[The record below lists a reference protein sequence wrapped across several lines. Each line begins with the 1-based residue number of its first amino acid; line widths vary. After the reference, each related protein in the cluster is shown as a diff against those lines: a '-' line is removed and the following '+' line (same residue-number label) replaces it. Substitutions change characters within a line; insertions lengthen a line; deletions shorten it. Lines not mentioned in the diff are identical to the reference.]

1 LTKRER
7 IGNQILIRG
16 SSGDFPAAYQL
27 FFSHFNSGEYYEAH
41 DVLEHL
47 WLECNDSNLLFYQGL
62 IQIAGGFVHLRR
74 QFLRPN
80 HPKDGRKLN
89 PACRLLDLGVFKI
102 REFGPRHMGLDVKG
116 LCVFCETLARDIENS
131 GFQTNPWNPEALPQI
146 RLSLP
151 QPDSGGA
158 RQE

>member
-1 LTKRER
+1 M
-7 IGNQILIRG
+7 
-16 SSGDFPAAYQL
+16 
-27 FFSHFNSGEYYEAH
+27 
-41 DVLEHL
+41 LEHL